1 MPASASGAETPPF
14 QRSVTLES
22 CREKHM
28 RCIEVL
34 RSGTKS
40 ASASREL
47 NRQHSA
53 PGGHLSTPVGGLGG
67 GGGGGGGMSWPDD
80 RLEKMA
86 SDMRKQ
92 SELAQELA
100 TCVRDLRNETLRGYQ
115 ELRVAVDEQ
124 SRVVEALRA
133 QESHIGIKAVKEVVE
148 KNDRMEALRAQETHI
163 ALDKLQEGI
172 REISPSM
179 AALRDNIEMQS
190 RAIRAQPQALSV
202 EISVLLQKMAAQHN
216 QLNDGMQ
223 ALRDGLVGTPP
234 LESGGS
240 PSRDRGL
247 MAWIPA
253 DGEPGEGGAVR
264 EMRFGNSTKGES
276 RPLVVRWGP
285 LVVAGVFA
293 LLLALLVGGLLHMGA
308 ANHSSRGNHV
318 RGRGK

>member
-1 MPASASGAETPPF
+1 MSMISRQMVSSPQNDDAYSSG
-14 QRSVTLES
+14 
-22 CREKHM
+22 
-28 RCIEVL
+28 
-34 RSGTKS
+34 G
-40 ASASREL
+40 
-47 NRQHSA
+47 
-53 PGGHLSTPVGGLGG
+53 
-67 GGGGGGGMSWPDD
+67 PDD